1 MVNWR
6 RQQGLTSV
14 LRISNTKNG
23 YVSGIV
29 LGSVPVTNWR
39 ILKILGSHC
48 VSAIHSRFVGRK
60 VRLRG

>member
-14 LRISNTKNG
+14 LRISNSKNC
-23 YVSGIV
+23 YASGIV
-29 LGSVPVTNWR
+29 LGSVPITNWR
-39 ILKILGSHC
+39 ILRILGSQC
-48 VSAIHSRFVGRK
+48 VTAIHTRFVDRQ